1 MQWTAG
7 PRFMEK
13 KMKKCSIIVFIESD
27 AKKLMTQV
35 DRDSYI
41 ICGDIGI
48 TYALDAG
55 IHPDLVIGDF
65 DSYKGSLPDNTEI
78 IRLPEE
84 KDETDTNYCVNYAIE
99 NGFKDITIYGGLG
112 GRFDHS
118 VSNIQTI
125 AGAAS
130 KAVKI
135 SMVTTDNI
143 VYTVE
148 NGTLTLPKT
157 ENAYFSV
164 FSMSDVSE
172 GISIQGAKYCVE
184 DFTMTRSYPIG
195 TSNEFKDSNAVISV
209 ESGTLLVIV
218 SKK

>member
-1 MQWTAG
+1 
-7 PRFMEK
+7 
-13 KMKKCSIIVFIESD
+13 MKKCSIIVFIESD

-41 ICGDIGI
+41 ICADIGI
-48 TYALDAG
+48 TYALEAG
-55 IHPDLVIGDF
+55 IRPDVIIGDF
-65 DSYKGSLPDNTEI
+65 DSYKGSLPEDSEV

-84 KDETDTNYCVNYAIE
+84 KDDTDTNYCVNYAIE
-99 NGFKDITIYGGLG
+99 KGFTDITIYGGLG
-112 GRFDHS
+112 ARFDHS
-118 VSNIQTI
+118 VSNIQTL

-130 KAVKI
+130 IVDKI

-164 FSMSDVSE
+164 FSMSDVST
-172 GISIQGAKYCVE
+172 GVSIQGAKYCVE
-184 DFTMTRSYPIG
+184 DFTITRSYPIG
-195 TSNEFKDSNAVISV
+195 TSNEFKENEAVVSV
-209 ESGTLLVIV
+209 KNGTLLVIV

>member
-1 MQWTAG
+1 
-7 PRFMEK
+7 
-13 KMKKCSIIVFIESD
+13 MKKCSIIVFIESD

-41 ICGDIGI
+41 ICADIGI
-48 TYALDAG
+48 TYALEAG
-55 IHPDLVIGDF
+55 IRPDVIIGDF
-65 DSYKGSLPDNTEI
+65 DSYKGSLPEDSEV

-84 KDETDTNYCVNYAIE
+84 KDDTDTNYCVNYAIE
-99 NGFKDITIYGGLG
+99 KGFTDITIYGGLG
-112 GRFDHS
+112 ARFDHS
-118 VSNIQTI
+118 VSNIQTL

-130 KAVKI
+130 IVDKI

-157 ENAYFSV
+157 EDAYFSV
-164 FSMSDVSE
+164 FSMSDVST
-172 GISIQGAKYCVE
+172 GVSIQGAKYCVE
-184 DFTMTRSYPIG
+184 DFTITRSYPIG
-195 TSNEFKDSNAVISV
+195 TSNEFKENEAVVSV
-209 ESGTLLVIV
+209 KNGTLLVIV